1 MRILSSAA
9 LRALLSCC
17 ALLLSAC
24 GGESSNSP
32 STGTSATQLVAQEID
47 APRATGD
54 MATDGL
60 DWINYR
66 RQQAGL
72 AVPRRD
78 ARIDSAAAA
87 HAAYQQLNNVVSHDE
102 VAGKTGFSGTTATD
116 RLRAAGYPLGTAL
129 ADGEVIAAIA
139 GPDGFAAAEGL
150 LAAIYHRYLMLE
162 PRFDQ
167 AGAGSAH
174 RAGGYYWL
182 DVNFVATRASVGL
195 GNGRVAVWPAPGQSN
210 VRTAFLSD
218 EETPDPVPGSNLV
231 GYPLSVHADLGK
243 RLRVGSFSVREA
255 GGDSLA
261 VRLLESG
268 TDAETPSSAAAI
280 IPLVPLRAA
289 TRHDV
294 TFNGTLDG
302 APLMLSWSF
311 TTR

>member
-9 LRALLSCC
+9 LHALLSCC
-17 ALLLSAC
+17 ALLVSSC
-24 GGESSNSP
+24 GGDASNST
-32 STGTSATQLVAQEID
+32 STSTSATQLIAQEVD

-54 MATDGL
+54 MATDGFN
-60 DWINYR
+60 WINYR

-72 AVPRRD
+72 AVPQRD
-78 ARIDSAAAA
+78 ARIDSAATA
-87 HAAYQQLNNVVSHDE
+87 HAVYQQLNNVVTHDE
-102 VAGKTGFSGTTATD
+102 VAGKTGFSGTTATE

-129 ADGEVIAAIA
+129 ADGEVIAAISES
-139 GPDGFAAAEGL
+139 DGFAAAEGL

-182 DVNFVATRASVGL
+182 DVNFVATRGARGL
-195 GNGRVAVWPAPGQSN
+195 GDARVAVWPAPGQSN

-218 EETPDPVPGSNLV
+218 EETPDPVPGRNLV

-243 RLRVGSFSVREA
+243 TLRVSSFSVREN
-255 GGDSLA
+255 GGDPLD
-261 VRLLESG
+261 VRLLDG
-268 TDAETPSSAAAI
+268 TTDTDTPPSAASI
-280 IPLVPLRAA
+280 IPLSPLRSAI
-289 TRHDV
+289 RHDV
-294 TFNGTLDG
+294 EFNGTLDG
-302 APLMLSWSF
+302 TPLRLNWSF

>member
-17 ALLLSAC
+17 ALLVSSC
-24 GGESSNSP
+24 GGDASNSI
-32 STGTSATQLVAQEID
+32 STSTSATQLVAQEVD

-54 MATDGL
+54 MATDGFN
-60 DWINYR
+60 WINYR

-72 AVPRRD
+72 AVPQRD

-87 HAAYQQLNNVVSHDE
+87 HAVYQQLNNLVTHDE
-102 VAGKTGFSGTTATD
+102 VAGKTGFSGRTSTD
-116 RLRAAGYPLGTAL
+116 RLRTAGYPLGTAL
-129 ADGEVIAAIA
+129 ADGEVIAAISE
-139 GPDGFAAAEGL
+139 PDGFAAAEGL

-182 DVNFVATRASVGL
+182 DVNFVATRGARGL
-195 GNGRVAVWPAPGQSN
+195 GNARVAVWPAPGQSN

-218 EETPDPVPGSNLV
+218 EETPDPVPGRNLV

-243 RLRVGSFSVREA
+243 TLRVSSFSVREN
-255 GGDSLA
+255 GGDPLE
-261 VRLLESG
+261 VRLLDG
-268 TDAETPSSAAAI
+268 ATDADTPPSAASI
-280 IPLVPLRAA
+280 IPLSPLRSA
-289 TRHDV
+289 TRYDV
-294 TFNGTLDG
+294 EFNGSLEG
-302 APLMLSWSF
+302 APLRLNWSF

>member
-17 ALLLSAC
+17 ALLVSSC
-24 GGESSNSP
+24 GGDASNST

-72 AVPRRD
+72 AVSRRD
-78 ARIDSAAAA
+78 ARIDSAASA
-87 HAAYQQLNNVVSHDE
+87 HAVYQQLNNVVTHDE
-102 VAGKTGFSGTTATD
+102 VAGKTAFSGTTATD

-139 GPDGFAAAEGL
+139 EPDGFAAAEGL

-182 DVNFVATRASVGL
+182 DVNFVASRSGTGL
-195 GNGRVAVWPAPGQSN
+195 GDRRVAVWPAPSQGN
-210 VRTAFLSD
+210 VRTEFLSD
-218 EETPDPVPGSNLV
+218 QETPDPVPGRNLV

-243 RLRVGSFSVREA
+243 MLRVGSFSVREN
-255 GGDSLA
+255 GGDPLA
-261 VRLLESG
+261 VRLLDGS
-268 TDAETPSSAAAI
+268 TDADTPASAAAI
-280 IPLVPLRAA
+280 IPLSPLRGA

-294 TFNGTLDG
+294 TFSGTLDG
-302 APLMLSWSF
+302 APLTLSWSF

>member
-17 ALLLSAC
+17 AFLISAC
-24 GGESSNSP
+24 GGDSSSSS
-32 STGTSATQLVAQEID
+32 STGTSATQLVAQEVD
-47 APRATGD
+47 APTATGE

-60 DWINYR
+60 NWINYR

-87 HAAYQQLNNVVSHDE
+87 HAAYQQLNNVVTHDE
-102 VAGKTGFSGTTATD
+102 VDGRTGFSGTTSTD

-139 GPDGFAAAEGL
+139 ESDGFAAAEGL

-167 AGAGSAH
+167 AGAASAH

-182 DVNFVATRASVGL
+182 NVNFVATRAGSGL
-195 GNGRVAVWPAPGQSN
+195 GSARVAVWPVPEQRN

-218 EETPDPVPGSNLV
+218 EETPDPVPGRNQV

-243 RLRVGSFSVREA
+243 TLRTGSFSVRESGA
-255 GGDSLA
+255 DPLA
-261 VRLLESG
+261 VRLLDG
-268 TDAETPSSAAAI
+268 TTDTDTPSSAAAI
-280 IPLVPLRAA
+280 IPLSPLRSA
-289 TRHDV
+289 TRYDV
-294 TFNGTLDG
+294 AFNGTLDG
-302 APLMLSWSF
+302 APLVLSWSF